1 MASQPAFTQ
10 RLGSHAATTFKRM
23 SLSASALAL
32 VASGGILPVNAA
44 PSISQPP
51 PSRNEPTA
59 RPSARPS
66 ASPAPS
72 STPVP
77 RQAANA
83 RFSCEEQGGEYTVVY
98 RPQSQPGQTY
108 PWAKPSAMGGGWTPE
123 RRCAEISRRLEE
135 YRPAGLLEMQ
145 NAVENGYNTICVT
158 TSQVSACRIVLTVPE
173 GEDPLVIR
181 DRVFGNLTVADNGQ
195 QTTAVTTFSGDDD
208 NLLNQIGVAVGVD
221 LSSLSRSSRRSNSG
235 NIDLRPFL
243 DEADG
248 GTGARLR

>member
-10 RLGSHAATTFKRM
+10 RLGTQAATTFKRM

-44 PSISQPP
+44 PISQP

-59 RPSARPS
+59 RPSASPS
-66 ASPAPS
+66 PS

-83 RFSCEEQGGEYTVVY
+83 RFSCQEQGGEYTVVY

-235 NIDLRPFL
+235 NSGNIDLRPFL